1 MAASALTWTANRAV
15 QPRNLILSFATAAAP
30 ADLRRFISSARE
42 ACDAASTDIVLF
54 VDPAPV
60 AFANLARRLSVQL
73 IPATTFW
80 REIRDNLKLKIFFR
94 GAIRTLRVLE
104 GGVAYRSVAQHWL
117 HPQAGRYLFFE
128 EYLRANPQYAQV
140 MLSDSRDVI
149 FQADPFPLVADPVLH
164 LFEQDPSLKFGGDN
178 VDTQWLSRLYG
189 RSGLAQLVGK
199 QTYCS
204 GTTFAPVPVMM
215 QYLEAMTAE
224 ILRQP
229 TVPLDQAMHNKI
241 VHEEWGVERSRSHP
255 NLSGPVLTMHG
266 VPPEAF
272 DLREGRVYVG
282 ERLVPVLHQYDRF
295 DAVKAAVHDRLADA
309 ERILNV

>member
-1 MAASALTWTANRAV
+1 MQA
-15 QPRNLILSFATAAAP
+15 RNLILSFATAAAP
-30 ADLRRFISSARE
+30 ADLRRFITSARE
-42 ACDAASTDIVLF
+42 VCEAESTDIVLF

-60 AFANLARRLSVQL
+60 AFADLARRLSVQL
-73 IPATTFW
+73 IPVTTFW
-80 REIRDNLKLKIFFR
+80 KEIRGNLKLKVFFR
-94 GAIRTLRVLE
+94 GVIRALRTLE

-117 HPQAGRYLFFE
+117 HPQAGRYLFYE

-140 MLSDSRDVI
+140 MLSDSRDVV
-149 FQADPFPLVADPVLH
+149 FQADPFPLVTESVLH
-164 LFEQDPSLKFGGDN
+164 LFEQDPSLKFGADN
-178 VDTQWLSRLYG
+178 ADTKWFPRLYG
-189 RSGLAQLVGK
+189 RNGLERLRGK

-241 VHEEWGVERSRSHP
+241 AYEDWGVGGGESARSHA

-266 VPPEAF
+266 VPPEGYE
-272 DLREGRVYVG
+272 LREGRVYVG
-282 ERLVPVLHQYDRF
+282 DRLVSVLHQYDRIE
-295 DAVKAAVHDRLADA
+295 AVKAAVHNRLADA
-309 ERILNV
+309 ERIPKV